1 MIDPNTITTIRVG
14 QLADAPLNL
23 SDNIPHEVGTDLKRA
38 TIQELVDFVAN
49 AIEVGSGVGYLPLSV
64 TDGQQ
69 LPEVPENPSFFLC
82 GAGTFL
88 NINGFPDI
96 VCTENLNAIMSLSD
110 HWEIAVQIPITFDTP
125 GSIISQS
132 ITEGVTNFAPSED
145 AVFNF
150 GETLEKLENKISEIV
165 NYSEIDYPN
174 EKAVHDAL
182 DMKLNISDL
191 PSNLI
196 FYATTAVADVSGYFK
211 LVDNV
216 EDVDYDEPAVDVSTG
231 EITTTAQLIS
241 SLISAPGLLTGN
253 PGVINITTVGNIK
266 RISGTGAA
274 DFYFSAF
281 HRDVAGV
288 ETLVGTSNNSETITN
303 SVYEQFTTTLLWNN
317 GDFIETDRIVLKFYA
332 NRIAGGGNP
341 TYNFQFGGDAPV
353 RTIIPV
359 PFFIVA
365 GDYELKA
372 NKQNSL
378 TADLTNLK
386 YPTVTAVNVGLATK
400 QNTLTNPITGTGTV
414 GVIAQFYSSGSIG
427 NSAISQSAD
436 RILLGT
442 SDNGVDKLQ
451 VNGSATV
458 GNFKSTQI
466 LDNGTNIGIGTTTP
480 DINSKLTILNPNNLT
495 SIKSSLLLDA
505 AYANS
510 AGGQSIDFSV
520 NASGYKEMRIAG
532 VLDSAG
538 GAGELAFYTNQY
550 VTTTNGTEKMRIA
563 GNGNVLIG
571 TTTNNG
577 VDRLQVNGSI
587 LATSIKKSGAV
598 ANQLLKADGGV
609 TVGYKVYTA
618 LITQTGT
625 NPPTA
630 IVLENTLGGTPVWG
644 RSAAGN
650 YELLLTGAF
659 TPNKTTVQV
668 THGET
673 SYGLPYKTENYSTG
687 GNQVYVYTFDTIGAN
702 LDLGFSDSSIEIRVY
717 N

>member
-96 VCTENLNAIMSLSD
+96 ICTENLNAIMSLSD

-231 EITTTAQLIS
+231 AITTTAQLIS
-241 SLISAPGLLTGN
+241 SLVSAPGLLTGN

-341 TYNFQFGGDAPV
+341 TYNFQFGGDTPV

-359 PFFIVA
+359 PFYILA
-365 GDYELKA
+365 GEYELKA

-400 QNTLTNPITGTGTV
+400 QNTLTNPITGTGTTNYFPIFT
-414 GVIAQFYSSGSIG
+414 GVSTLGNSSVYIDSGVLHLPTNTRLPFDGFLGFGWGATALSGSSDKLKLLTWNGSGYDETLTAVNG
-427 NSAISQSAD
+427 NRVLI
-436 RILLGT
+436 GT
-442 SDNGVDKLQ
+442 STDNGIDKLQ
-451 VNGSATV
+451 VNGSA
-458 GNFKSTQI
+458 NFTGQTKLLSGAFI
-466 LDNGTNIGIGTTTP
+466 PAYIDLFFEAADNGPGFSIYSTSNIYGNDVLSIANLLFLSEDSGQSHFGSQVNAPSFVKTGGLSTEYLMADGSVTTSGGGGGSTP
-480 DINSKLTILNPNNLT
+480 VKLTSQTLAVASWSLVGSYYTYAFSNVNVTT
-495 SIKSSLLLDA
+495 SCDV
-505 AYANS
+505 
-510 AGGQSIDFSV
+510 SV
-520 NASGYKEMRIAG
+520 TPQNASYLTAYNAQVLPFVG
-532 VLDSAG
+532 VASGVATFYSQFPPSADM
-538 GAGELAFYTNQY
+538 
-550 VTTTNGTEKMRIA
+550 V
-563 GNGNVLIG
+563 
-571 TTTNNG
+571 
-577 VDRLQVNGSI
+577 VDIV
-587 LATSIKKSGAV
+587 
-598 ANQLLKADGGV
+598 
-609 TVGYKVYTA
+609 
-618 LITQTGT
+618 ITQTT
-625 NPPTA
+625 
-630 IVLENTLGGTPVWG
+630 
-644 RSAAGN
+644 
-650 YELLLTGAF
+650 
-659 TPNKTTVQV
+659 
-668 THGET
+668 
-673 SYGLPYKTENYSTG
+673 
-687 GNQVYVYTFDTIGAN
+687 
-702 LDLGFSDSSIEIRVY
+702 
-717 N
+717 